1 MELLMSL
8 NDPHWGRSS
17 DEEKKNDRGDNEQR
31 SDGVGEDGEEQNARQ
46 NPNAQDDRNPADSS
60 ADGSRRTSRDARE
73 DDEQRDRRSQGLLS
87 DDDLENL
94 WSNFQQAANKIMG
107 RQGRSN
113 QEDLRSRLKS
123 RDDFSRDDEPND
135 AAPRQKGD
143 DYPDDGGTHG
153 SQKRQG
159 LFAELDRLRNQ
170 FEEDDQRQQQRR
182 ESGARNGGNG
192 RGGNGGGLFGG
203 GRGARAGGFSVSVLA
218 VCAVI
223 GWSVSG
229 FYIVPEGQTGVVTT
243 FGAYSKST
251 MPGINWH
258 LPAPIQDVELVDV
271 SSVRTAEI
279 GMRGTTDRLREA
291 LMLTDDENIVDVQF
305 NVQYRIKPETGAKD
319 YLFNTRAPDASVT
332 QAAESAMREV
342 VGRKAMDSV
351 LFESKAEIAEAVRN
365 SMQAMLDR
373 YSTGIEVMSVAIQNA
388 QPPQQ
393 VQAAFNDAVKAGQ
406 DRERQINLGEAYMNA
421 VIPKAQGTASRL
433 KEEAEGYKARVV
445 ETARGDADRFTS
457 VYTEYAKAPQ
467 VTRDRIYV
475 DAMRDIY
482 QNVTKVY
489 VDQKSGSNLL
499 YLPLDKIVAST
510 QAAAKSEAD
519 SAVPTSSAAAA
530 STSAPNTAGTNSA
543 GSATYSTDIDPRE
556 MIRSR
561 LR

>member
-1 MELLMSL
+1 MSL

-153 SQKRQG
+153 GQKRQG

-467 VTRDRIYV
+467 VTRDCIYV

-519 SAVPTSSAAAA
+519 SAVPASSAAAA

>member
-1 MELLMSL
+1 MSL

-153 SQKRQG
+153 GQKRQG

-279 GMRGTTDRLREA
+279 GMRGTTNRLREA

-519 SAVPTSSAAAA
+519 SAVPASSAAAA

>member
-1 MELLMSL
+1 MSL

-153 SQKRQG
+153 GQKRQG

-519 SAVPTSSAAAA
+519 SAVPASSAAAA

-561 LR
+561 LH

>member
-1 MELLMSL
+1 MSL

-135 AAPRQKGD
+135 AVPRQKGD

-153 SQKRQG
+153 GQKRQG

-319 YLFNTRAPDASVT
+319 YLFNTRAPAASVT

-519 SAVPTSSAAAA
+519 SAVPASSAAAA

>member
-1 MELLMSL
+1 MSL

-46 NPNAQDDRNPADSS
+46 NPNAQDDRNPADSP

-519 SAVPTSSAAAA
+519 SAVPTSSAAAS

>member
-1 MELLMSL
+1 MSL

-46 NPNAQDDRNPADSS
+46 NPNAQDNRNPADSS

>member
-1 MELLMSL
+1 MSL

-17 DEEKKNDRGDNEQR
+17 DEEKKNDRGDNEPR

>member
-1 MELLMSL
+1 MSL

-17 DEEKKNDRGDNEQR
+17 DEEKKKNDRGDNEQR
-31 SDGVGEDGEEQNARQ
+31 SDGVGEDGGEQNARQ

-153 SQKRQG
+153 GQKRQG

-203 GRGARAGGFSVSVLA
+203 GRGARAGSFSVSVLA

-519 SAVPTSSAAAA
+519 SAVPASSAAAA

>member
-1 MELLMSL
+1 MSL

-31 SDGVGEDGEEQNARQ
+31 SDGVGEDGEEQTARH

-153 SQKRQG
+153 GQKRQG

-519 SAVPTSSAAAA
+519 SAVPASSAAAA

>member
-1 MELLMSL
+1 MSL

-46 NPNAQDDRNPADSS
+46 NPNAQDNRNPADSS

-153 SQKRQG
+153 GQKRQG

-182 ESGARNGGNG
+182 ESGAR
-192 RGGNGGGLFGG
+192 NGGGLFGG

-519 SAVPTSSAAAA
+519 SAVPASSAAAA

>member
-1 MELLMSL
+1 MSL

-279 GMRGTTDRLREA
+279 GMRSTTDRLREA

>member
-1 MELLMSL
+1 MSL
-8 NDPHWGRSS
+8 NDPHWGRCS

-135 AAPRQKGD
+135 AVPRQKGD

-153 SQKRQG
+153 GQKRQG

-519 SAVPTSSAAAA
+519 SAVPTSSAAAS

>member
-1 MELLMSL
+1 MSL

-143 DYPDDGGTHG
+143 DYPDDSGTHG

>member
-1 MELLMSL
+1 MSL

-87 DDDLENL
+87 DDDLENM

-153 SQKRQG
+153 GQKRQG

-519 SAVPTSSAAAA
+519 SAVPASSAAAA

>member
-1 MELLMSL
+1 MSL

-153 SQKRQG
+153 GQKRQG

-251 MPGINWH
+251 MSGINWH

-519 SAVPTSSAAAA
+519 SAVPASSAAAA

>member
-1 MELLMSL
+1 MSL

-60 ADGSRRTSRDARE
+60 ADGSRRTSRDGRE

-519 SAVPTSSAAAA
+519 SAVPASSAAAA

>member
-1 MELLMSL
+1 MSL

-305 NVQYRIKPETGAKD
+305 NVQYRIKPETSAKD

>member
-1 MELLMSL
+1 MSL

-170 FEEDDQRQQQRR
+170 FEEDDQRQQLRR

>member
-1 MELLMSL
+1 MSL

-46 NPNAQDDRNPADSS
+46 NPNAQNDRNPADSS

-153 SQKRQG
+153 GQKRQG

-519 SAVPTSSAAAA
+519 SAVPASSAAAA

>member
-1 MELLMSL
+1 MSL

-153 SQKRQG
+153 GQKRQG

-519 SAVPTSSAAAA
+519 SAAPASSAAAA
-530 STSAPNTAGTNSA
+530 STLAPNTAGTNSA

>member
-1 MELLMSL
+1 MSL

-153 SQKRQG
+153 GQKRQG

-421 VIPKAQGTASRL
+421 VIPKAQGAASRL

-519 SAVPTSSAAAA
+519 SAVPASSAAAA

>member
-1 MELLMSL
+1 MSL

-60 ADGSRRTSRDARE
+60 TDGSRRTSRDARE

-135 AAPRQKGD
+135 ATPRQKGD

-153 SQKRQG
+153 GQKRQG

-258 LPAPIQDVELVDV
+258 VPAPIQDVELVDV

-319 YLFNTRAPDASVT
+319 YLFNTRAPDTSVT

-519 SAVPTSSAAAA
+519 SAVPASSAAAA

>member
-1 MELLMSL
+1 MSL

-17 DEEKKNDRGDNEQR
+17 DEEKQNDRGDNEQR

>member
-1 MELLMSL
+1 MSL

-543 GSATYSTDIDPRE
+543 GSATYSSDIDPRE

>member
-1 MELLMSL
+1 MSL

-135 AAPRQKGD
+135 AAPRKKGD

>member
-1 MELLMSL
+1 MSL

-153 SQKRQG
+153 GQKRQG

-499 YLPLDKIVAST
+499 YLPLDKLVAST

-519 SAVPTSSAAAA
+519 SAVPASSAAAA

>member
-1 MELLMSL
+1 MSL

-17 DEEKKNDRGDNEQR
+17 DEDKKNDRGDNEQR

-519 SAVPTSSAAAA
+519 SAVPTSSAAAS

>member
-1 MELLMSL
+1 MSL

-182 ESGARNGGNG
+182 ESGAR
-192 RGGNGGGLFGG
+192 NGGGLFGG

-519 SAVPTSSAAAA
+519 SAVPASSAAAA

>member
-1 MELLMSL
+1 MSL

-153 SQKRQG
+153 GQKRQG

-433 KEEAEGYKARVV
+433 KEEAEGYKTRVV

-519 SAVPTSSAAAA
+519 SAVPASSAAAA